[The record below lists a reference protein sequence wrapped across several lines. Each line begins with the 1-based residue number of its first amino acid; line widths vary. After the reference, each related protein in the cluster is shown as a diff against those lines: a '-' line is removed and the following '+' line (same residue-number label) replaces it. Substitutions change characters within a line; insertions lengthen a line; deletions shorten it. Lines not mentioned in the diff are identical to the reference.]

1 LYGFKDDLKFNYHPI
16 NINGACGL
24 TDEITIKLEIRN
36 NALRKKLIQNNC
48 RIFHLNDIYKE
59 HKDIVREIIRK
70 HYISG
75 GEYLKTLAK
84 SFPKIFTS
92 AEELYQMAFGNYYA
106 EIDFHKR
113 PLGKITRDIFEQ
125 LKFDAI

>member
-92 AEELYQMAFGNYYA
+92 AEELYQMAFGNYYS